1 MDFSEAELIADPH
14 ELLARL
20 RKAGPVHRFDFMP
33 GTDGW
38 LITSHDDARRAL
50 TDPRLSK
57 AVMATGRLGAGS
69 SFPADLQKAISL
81 HMLNADPPDHT
92 RLRRLVSAAF
102 TARRMEGLRPR
113 IQEITDSLIAGL
125 AGRQTADIIDDF
137 AFPLPFQ
144 VICELIGVPQ
154 VDRDD
159 FRSWSNTL
167 VGGAGGR
174 EQAFHALTAM
184 TAYVRELVERKRGQP
199 DDALLSAMIEVSDSG
214 DRLSG
219 DELTSLV
226 FLLLVAG
233 HETTVNLIGN
243 AMFLLLSRPDD
254 AAALRADESLLPAA
268 IEEFLRFE
276 SPVKTTTY
284 RMATEPI
291 TIGDVTIPAGAIV
304 VVSLLSA
311 NHDEGTFAD
320 AEVFDPARVDAQQH
334 IAFGYGIHYCLGA
347 PLARLEGQ
355 IAIGS
360 LLRAFPELAPAEP
373 LTGLAWRPGILL
385 RGLNHLPVRLS

>member
-1 MDFSEAELIADPH
+1 MDFSEAELTANPH
-14 ELLARL
+14 EVLTRL
-20 RKAGPVHRFDFMP
+20 REAGPVHRFDLMP

-38 LITSHDDARRAL
+38 LITGYDDARRAL

-57 AVMATGRLGAGS
+57 TAMINGRLGGGV
-69 SFPADLQKAISL
+69 FPAEIQRAISL

-113 IQEITDSLIAGL
+113 VQEITDALIADL
-125 AGRQTADIIDDF
+125 AGRETADIIDDF
-137 AFPLPFQ
+137 AFPLPFT

-154 VDRDD
+154 VDRDN
-159 FRSWSNTL
+159 FRAWSNTL
-167 VGGAGGR
+167 VGGATDP
-174 EQAFHALTAM
+174 EQAFHAITSM
-184 TAYVRELVERKRGQP
+184 TSYVRGLVELKRSEP
-199 DDALLSAMIEVSDSG
+199 DDALLSAMIDVTDSG
-214 DRLSG
+214 DRLSE

-268 IEEFLRFE
+268 VEEFLRYE

-284 RMATEPI
+284 RMTTEPV
-291 TIGDVTIPAGAIV
+291 TVGDVTIPADAIV
-304 VVSLLSA
+304 IVSLLSA
-311 NHDEGTFAD
+311 NHDSGTFAD

-355 IAIGS
+355 IAVGS
-360 LLRAFPELAPAEP
+360 LLRAFPALAPAEP
-373 LTGLAWRPGILL
+373 LDELTWRPGILL